1 MADERKD
8 QPAAENVDKAGD
20 AVGTL
25 PAERKGRFDGDAED
39 EQTPS
44 ALPWAEKWLS
54 AERLT
59 PYLKAC
65 GGDAEKALAL
75 YEWNSS
81 LAQLLMRDISNFE
94 VALRNACNA
103 AMESSWQGDVHWL
116 LDENSPARRPV
127 MRKSARGILDSNR
140 INRRT
145 IDAAVDGL
153 PKGFSTGN
161 LVAGLTLGFWVH
173 LSDRSREA
181 VIWRSGLYRAWPK
194 GTNRA
199 ELQERLYGILRVR
212 NRVAHNERLF
222 DPKRSELSPKKVD
235 ADAIELLGLL
245 CPEATDYLYG
255 EDGAPIGKFLNEH
268 PAPVAVE
275 L

>member
-8 QPAAENVDKAGD
+8 QPAAENAGKADD

-25 PAERKGRFDGDAED
+25 PAERKGRFDSDAED
-39 EQTPS
+39 EQAPS

-103 AMESSWQGDVHWL
+103 AMESNWQGDAHWL

-127 MRKSARGILDSNR
+127 MRKSARGMLDSNR

-153 PKGFSTGN
+153 SKGFSTGS

-173 LSDRSREA
+173 LTDRAREA
-181 VIWRSGLYRAWPK
+181 VIWRTCLYTAWPK

-199 ELQERLYGILRVR
+199 DLQDSLDGILRVR
-212 NRVAHNERLF
+212 NRIAHNERLF
-222 DPKRSELSPKKVD
+222 DPRSAQLSPKKVN
-235 ADAIELLGLL
+235 ADAMRLLGQLQ
-245 CPEATDYLYG
+245 PEAAEYLLG
-255 EDGAPIGKFLNEH
+255 AEDTTLDGFLEEH
-268 PAPVAVE
+268 PAPVDVK

>member
-1 MADERKD
+1 MSTELIEHKVCLLFRLLYADGLRE
-8 QPAAENVDKAGD
+8 EV
-20 AVGTL
+20 
-25 PAERKGRFDGDAED
+25 
-39 EQTPS
+39 S
-44 ALPWAEKWLS
+44 A
-54 AERLT
+54 
-59 PYLKAC
+59 YLKAC

-103 AMESSWQGDVHWL
+103 AMESSWQGDAHWL

-127 MRKSARGILDSNR
+127 MRKSARGMLDSNR

-222 DPKRSELSPKKVD
+222 DPKRPELSPKKVD
-235 ADAIELLGLL
+235 TDAIELLGIL

-255 EDGAPIGKFLNEH
+255 EGGAPIGKFLNEH